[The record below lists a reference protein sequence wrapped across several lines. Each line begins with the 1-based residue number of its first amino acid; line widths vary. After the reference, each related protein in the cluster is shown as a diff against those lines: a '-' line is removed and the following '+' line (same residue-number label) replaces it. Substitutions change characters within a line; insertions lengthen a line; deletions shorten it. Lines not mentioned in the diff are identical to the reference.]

1 MAQRIAA
8 LTGATGFLGARL
20 ALALENRGWAVR
32 ALVRRPADEAALRR
46 QGLATVPG
54 DLADG
59 AALAALSRGAD
70 AVVHC
75 AGLIKARDRASFM
88 AVNRDGA
95 ARLAAAASGRMVLI
109 SSLAARQPGLSD
121 YAASKRAGEDAVRA
135 ALGERAVVVRPPV
148 IYGPGDRETLALFR
162 LVGGWPVAPI
172 PADPAAR
179 LALAHADDV
188 AEAVA
193 EVLDRPRISGVFALG
208 GARPDGYGWGEI
220 LRAAAGAMNRRPA
233 LAPIPGWAVMAAA
246 AVSERLGAAGGATP
260 IFTRG
265 KAREMLHADWAVRP
279 DELIPGAPAA
289 RFDLESGFA
298 DAVKW
303 YRAAGWLQDLRC
315 SRRG

>member
-20 ALALENRGWAVR
+20 APALAARGWTVR
-32 ALVRRPADEAALRR
+32 ALVRRPADEAGLRR
-46 QGLATVPG
+46 GGLETVMG
-54 DLADG
+54 DLADD
-59 AALAALSRGAD
+59 AALVRLTRGAE

-95 ARLAAAASGRMVLI
+95 ARLAAAMAGGRMVLV
-109 SSLAARQPGLSD
+109 SSLAARAAELSD

-162 LVGGWPVAPI
+162 LAGRWPVAPI

-193 EVLDRPRISGVFALG
+193 DVLDRPRLCGVFALG
-208 GARPDGYGWGEI
+208 GARPGGYGWGEI
-220 LRAAAGAMNRRPA
+220 VRAAALATNRRPV
-233 LAPIPGWAVMAAA
+233 LAPIPAWAVMAAA
-246 AVSERLGAAGGATP
+246 AACERLGAGGGAAP
-260 IFTRG
+260 IFNRG
-265 KAREMLHADWAVRP
+265 KAREILHGDWAVRP
-279 DELIPGAPAA
+279 DELIPGARPA
-289 RFDLESGFA
+289 RFDLESGFS
-298 DAVKW
+298 DAVQW
-303 YRAAGWLQDLRC
+303 YRSAGWL
-315 SRRG
+315 